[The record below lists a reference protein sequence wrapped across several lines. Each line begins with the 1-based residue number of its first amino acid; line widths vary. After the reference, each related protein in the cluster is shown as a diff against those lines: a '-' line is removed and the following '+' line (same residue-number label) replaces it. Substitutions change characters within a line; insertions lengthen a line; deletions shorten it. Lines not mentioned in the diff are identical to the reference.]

1 MAGAALE
8 DPTLYG
14 FQLRRTLGHQVS
26 VGSWVQVGPVCGV
39 MTDGAR
45 LSLNRSMRLFYQ
57 LRFANL
63 VGGSQR

>member
-1 MAGAALE
+1 MEGAAFE

-14 FQLRRTLGHQVS
+14 FELRRTLGHQVS

-45 LSLNRSMRLFYQ
+45 RSLNRSMRLFYQ
-57 LRFANL
+57 LWFANL